1 MREFLTDADLVK
13 FAKMFPSP
21 DDNKRYR
28 LFIEAIIDTLRP
40 VQAEE
45 SLTQKPKEDD
55 TE

>member
-21 DDNKRYR
+21 DDNNRYR
-28 LFIEAIIDTLRP
+28 MFIEAIIDSLRP
-40 VQAEE
+40 APAEE
-45 SLTQKPKEDD
+45 SLTQKPKENG